1 MIRKFLTLIIFFLTW
16 QLTAKANFSYDAN
29 CTDAYKAILDLRMS
43 DARSLIQ
50 KEKQQNPQNG
60 IIILLENYV
69 DYFSLLA
76 SENKA
81 DYERLKDLKS
91 TRLSALE
98 DNDSNSPFYLY
109 SQAEIYLQWSFLKAK
124 FGDYVSSG
132 FDAKKAN
139 GLLHDNE
146 EKYPGFVP
154 DQISLALVNVVF
166 GSIPASFKSITR
178 FLGMSG
184 NAQAGVKKLEEIKA
198 DLPKTKFAFYNNEV
212 IFFICTI
219 DINVLHNNNDYP
231 RLISMLNEMGSAS
244 LLKTY
249 VQGLIASKT
258 AHNDDVIIYLEARP
272 KGGDYV
278 KLPSINYM
286 LGCAKLCRVDNETP
300 TALYDF
306 VNEYRGINYI
316 KDAYL
321 KLGYFYLLKNDIGKY
336 DYFVRQAKT
345 KGYTIDSKDQQAL
358 WEANDVKP
366 DIDLL
371 KARFYFDGGYYSKA
385 LAQLANKDESDFKL
399 LRDKI
404 EFCYRLGRIYDKTG
418 KYGDAILNYQKAIRL
433 GAATRYYFAANA
445 ALSIGKIY
453 EDKKD
458 FKRAGD
464 YYNQAL
470 DIHGHQYQTDI
481 DNDAKAGLKRIG
493 Q

>member
-1 MIRKFLTLIIFFLTW
+1 MIRKFLPLIIFFLTW

-29 CTDAYKAILDLRMS
+29 CTDAYKAILDLRMN

-81 DYERLKDLKS
+81 DYERLKDQRS
-91 TRLSALE
+91 VRLSALE

-124 FGDYVSSG
+124 FGDYVSSA

-146 EKYPGFVP
+146 DKYPGFVP

-184 NAQAGVKKLEEIKA
+184 NAQAGVKKLEELKA
-198 DLPKTKFAFYNNEV
+198 DLPKTKFAFYNSEV

-219 DINVLHNNNDYP
+219 DINVLRNNNDYP
-231 RLISMLNEMGSAS
+231 RLIAMLNEMGSTS

-258 AHNDDVIIYLEARP
+258 AHNDDVITYLEARP
-272 KGGDYV
+272 KGGEYV
-278 KLPSINYM
+278 KLPAINYM
-286 LGCAKLCRVDNETP
+286 LGCAKLCRVNNETP
-300 TALYDF
+300 TALFDF
-306 VNEYRGINYI
+306 VNEYRGVNYI

-321 KLGYFYLLKNDIGKY
+321 KLGYFYLLQNDQGKY

-345 KGYTIDSKDQQAL
+345 KGYATDSKDQQAL
-358 WEANDVKP
+358 WEANDIKP

-371 KARFYFDGGYYSKA
+371 KARFYFDGGYYGKA
-385 LAQLANKDESDFKL
+385 LAVLQNKDVNGLKQV
-399 LRDKI
+399 RD
-404 EFCYRLGRIYDKTG
+404 ETEYYYRLGRIYDKTG
-418 KYGDAILNYQKAIRL
+418 KYGEAILNYQRAINL
-433 GAATRYYFAANA
+433 GKTTKYYFAANA
-445 ALSIGKIY
+445 ALSIGSLY
-453 EDKKD
+453 EEKKD
-458 FKRAGD
+458 YKKAAD
-464 YYNQAL
+464 YYNQAI
-470 DIHGHQYQTDI
+470 DMHGHQYQTDI

>member
-1 MIRKFLTLIIFFLTW
+1 MIQKFLTLIIFFLSW

-29 CTDAYKAILDLRMS
+29 CTNAYKAILDLRMN
-43 DARSLIQ
+43 DARALIQ
-50 KEKQQNPQNG
+50 KEKQQDPQNG

-81 DYERLKDLKS
+81 DYERLKDLRS
-91 TRLSALE
+91 ARLSALE

-109 SQAEIYLQWSFLKAK
+109 TQAEVYLQWSFLKAK
-124 FGDYVSSG
+124 FGDYVSSAW
-132 FDAKKAN
+132 DAKKAN

-146 EKYPGFVP
+146 DKYPGFVP
-154 DQISLALVNVVF
+154 DQISLALVNVIF

-184 NAQAGVKKLEEIKA
+184 NAQAGVKKLDELKA
-198 DLPKTKFAFYNNEV
+198 DLPKTKFSFYNSEV

-219 DINVLHNNNDYP
+219 DIDVLHNNNDYP
-231 RLISMLNEMGSAS
+231 RLISMLGEMGSNS

-258 AHNDDVIIYLEARP
+258 AHNDDAIAYLEARP
-272 KGGDYV
+272 KGGDYIKV
-278 KLPSINYM
+278 PAINYM
-286 LGCAKLCRVDNETP
+286 LGCAKLCRVNNETP

-306 VNEYRGINYI
+306 INEYRGINYI
-316 KDAYL
+316 KDAYI
-321 KLGYFYLLKNDIGKY
+321 KLGYFYLLQNDQGKY
-336 DYFVRQAKT
+336 EYFVRQAKT
-345 KGYTIDSKDQQAL
+345 KGYTTDEKDQQAL
-358 WEANDVKP
+358 FEANDLKP
-366 DIDLL
+366 NIDLL
-371 KARFYFDGGYYSKA
+371 KTRFYFDGGYYGKA
-385 LAQLANKDESDFKL
+385 LAQLANKDENDFKL

-404 EFCYRLGRIYDKTG
+404 EYCYRLGRIYDKTG

-433 GAATRYYFAANA
+433 GSATRYYFAANA

-458 FKRAGD
+458 FKKAEE